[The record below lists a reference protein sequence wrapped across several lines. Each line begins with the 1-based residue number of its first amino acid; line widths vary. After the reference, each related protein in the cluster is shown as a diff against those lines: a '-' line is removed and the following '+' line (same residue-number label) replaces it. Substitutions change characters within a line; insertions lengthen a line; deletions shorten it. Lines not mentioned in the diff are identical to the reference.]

1 MLDAAKELEMAA
13 KNELYKTDIR
23 LWAKDKLGYHLWNK
37 QVEIADALIKYRRVA
52 VKSGHGVGKSFVASV
67 IMAWFI
73 DTRKFEDAIAVSTAP
88 VQPQLGI
95 IWEYLRSHH
104 RKAHL
109 FGRVTLDNDYKG
121 DDDTLRGMG
130 RKPSNTN
137 EHAFQGIHRRNGVL
151 AVIDEACGV
160 PASLFTGVDV
170 ITTGRYDFCL
180 AVGNPDD
187 AMTPFGN
194 IFMKNDPTWH
204 KMTISSLDSPNFTDE
219 PFPDDARGGLVTRE
233 WVEGRKLVWGEDSA
247 IYRSKVLGEFSL
259 DGAEN
264 TLFSQRTLAR
274 GIETEMLPSTETTP
288 VLGCDIARFG
298 SDYSTVY
305 SYHDGVCRLEGFW
318 SKADTIES
326 AEKIHGIAIRL
337 GAKIVRV
344 DGVGIGA
351 GVFDQLTRL
360 GMGYYETVG
369 MIGNAASP
377 DLDKWGNVRAFW
389 YDTMREKMLAGK
401 IDIDFADKTLK
412 EELEGIQYKFT
423 NRGGIQIESKDDM
436 KKRGVKSPDFAD
448 AAMYACADIMI
459 DPTDPVSKLRPGDE
473 FEMQLSDFMQQ
484 MDLQISPY

>member
-1 MLDAAKELEMAA
+1 
-13 KNELYKTDIR
+13 
-23 LWAKDKLGYHLWNK
+23 
-37 QVEIADALIKYRRVA
+37 
-52 VKSGHGVGKSFVASV
+52 
-67 IMAWFI
+67 
-73 DTRKFEDAIAVSTAP
+73 
-88 VQPQLGI
+88 
-95 IWEYLRSHH
+95 
-104 RKAHL
+104 
-109 FGRVTLDNDYKG
+109 
-121 DDDTLRGMG
+121 
-130 RKPSNTN
+130 
-137 EHAFQGIHRRNGVL
+137 
-151 AVIDEACGV
+151 
-160 PASLFTGVDV
+160 
-170 ITTGRYDFCL
+170 
-180 AVGNPDD
+180 
-187 AMTPFGN
+187 
-194 IFMKNDPTWH
+194 
-204 KMTISSLDSPNFTDE
+204 
-219 PFPDDARGGLVTRE
+219 
-233 WVEGRKLVWGEDSA
+233 VEGRKLVWGEDSA

-274 GIETEMLPSTETTP
+274 GIETELFPSTETTP

-369 MIGNAASP
+369 MVGNAASP

-484 MDLQISPY
+484 MDLQISPF